1 MDDFEKLAKLV
12 GAPVEAAQY
21 AGLPQSAAEAKAL
34 GSRWYFTGKPCKH
47 GHTEKRTTTTRR
59 CHRCQLLRNA
69 TPEAKET
76 QRRYRAKPEAKE
88 TQRRHNTKPETK
100 EAKRLRNYQP
110 NTKEAQRRYDTK
122 PETKEAKRLR
132 NRQLKA
138 KEAKRLRN
146 MEKTGDVLLFAINQ
160 AEWAATRKRA
170 YADIATQ
177 CPEPQRSQLQGLID
191 RIRADPKAGKAVI
204 ALLRT
209 MRELRKTE
217 LAEAKN
223 EAR

>member
-12 GAPVEAAQY
+12 GAPVEAAQC
-21 AGLPQSAAEAKAL
+21 AGLPQSLKEAKAL

-47 GHTEKRTTTTRR
+47 GHTKKRTTTTSE
-59 CHRCQLLRNA
+59 CHGCSRLRSSTPESKEYQRLNYAKPEVKESNRLRNS
-69 TPEAKET
+69 TPEAK
-76 QRRYRAKPEAKE
+76 YV
-88 TQRRHNTKPETK
+88 
-100 EAKRLRNYQP
+100 KRMRDM
-110 NTKEAQRRYDTK
+110 K
-122 PETKEAKRLR
+122 
-132 NRQLKA
+132 
-138 KEAKRLRN
+138 
-146 MEKTGDVLLFAINQ
+146 KTGDAVLFAINQ
-160 AEWAATRKRA
+160 AWAAATRGRA
-170 YADIATQ
+170 PADIVTQ
-177 CPEPQRSQLQGLID
+177 CPEQHRTQLQHLID